1 MIVFMIYLYTCVLTV
16 KKTNQSIMNTSVKK
30 VISYFMIFLVLVFTI
45 IALLGIWEII
55 SLEEIIRKMF
65 VSLMVVFAAAAV
77 ILFIFSVLIRD
88 QDEPPK
94 LDKPG

>member
-1 MIVFMIYLYTCVLTV
+1 MIA
-16 KKTNQSIMNTSVKK
+16 
-30 VISYFMIFLVLVFTI
+30 LVLIFTV
-45 IALLGIWEII
+45 IALLGIWDII

-88 QDEPPK
+88 DVPEK

>member
-1 MIVFMIYLYTCVLTV
+1 
-16 KKTNQSIMNTSVKK
+16 MNTSVKK
-30 VISYFMIFLVLVFTI
+30 IISYFMIILVLIFTV
-45 IALLGIWEII
+45 IALLGIWDII

-88 QDEPPK
+88 EVPEK